1 MKCTEAEE
9 IVKLWEEL
17 PPDGGSTERIETFLD
32 HIGSCPACR
41 KRFGALSFFIGRE
54 LGPQTQEPEAGFE
67 DAVMRSV
74 LKNPGRKNTRFARF
88 GYPQLA
94 AAALL
99 LVVFAAGF
107 AYRGISTAGAGD
119 TVPVHFTFNAPDA
132 RSVVLVGSFPG
143 WSAEDGKTMIRNGLG
158 QWELTV
164 RLEKSGVYTYNFLVD
179 GTEWVPDPS
188 AAEAVDDGFGGLN
201 SLIRL

>member
-1 MKCTEAEE
+1 MKCAEAEE
-9 IVKLWEEL
+9 IVKLWEDN
-17 PPDGGSTERIETFLD
+17 PDDGMSTERIGLFLD
-32 HIGSCPACR
+32 HLDSCSACG
-41 KRFGALSFFIGRE
+41 KRFGSLSFFMRRE
-54 LGPQTQEPEAGFE
+54 LSRQAEKPEAGFE
-67 DAVMRSV
+67 DAVMLAVRDNEEKKSA
-74 LKNPGRKNTRFARF
+74 RFLPF

-99 LVVFAAGF
+99 LVIFAAGF
-107 AYRGISTAGAGD
+107 AYRGTVTGD

-132 RSVVLVGSFPG
+132 ESVVLVGSFPG
-143 WSAEDGKTMIRNGLG
+143 WSAEDGKAMIRNGQG

-164 RLEKSGVYTYNFLVD
+164 RLEKSGVYAYNFLVD

-188 AAEAVDDGFGGLN
+188 AAEEVDDGFGGLN